1 LEDNLRAAEIKLGT
15 SDLAALDEITQPPV
29 LYPHWFNANML
40 DAKHHKEA
48 LGLE

>member
-40 DAKHHKEA
+40 DASTRKRSV
-48 LGLE
+48 